1 MFIKMKVS
9 GIIMDPYSN
18 VPIVVLKDMEEKI
31 TVPIWIG
38 LVEASAIAMEL
49 ENISIH
55 RPLTH
60 DLIKSILEGTKAE
73 LLKIEVTDLKDNTFF
88 ALLHLKMDG
97 NVIKID
103 SRPSDAIAIALRT
116 KSPIFV
122 SEKVIEKSK
131 TIDHV
136 QEGGFTEENRDK
148 WTEILENLNPDDF
161 GKYKM

>member
-116 KSPIFV
+116 KSHIFV
-122 SEKVIEKSK
+122 
-131 TIDHV
+131 
-136 QEGGFTEENRDK
+136 
-148 WTEILENLNPDDF
+148 
-161 GKYKM
+161 